1 MIRRIFAA
9 LVVLTLI
16 IGGANAQESPEPV
29 LVELIAEDGV
39 ALSGAYYASPAGDGP
54 SVLLLHQLYAT
65 RTSWTPIIQP
75 LLDAGYHV
83 LAVDVRGYGSS
94 KARINWVQA
103 VTDSRQWAEWLA
115 GQAGVQR
122 VYVMGSSMGS
132 ALALN
137 ACDAYESCTG
147 AVAIS
152 AGLAYYG
159 LSVSDALA
167 ADFPKLL
174 VYADRDRYPALLAPH
189 VAELENPAIEQQVFV
204 GRTHGMDLFTQYP
217 NLIAQVIA
225 WFSEQP

>member
-1 MIRRIFAA
+1 MRHRWLIA
-9 LVVLTLI
+9 LMALTLI
-16 IGGANAQESPEPV
+16 IGGISAQESPEPV
-29 LVELIAEDGV
+29 MVELIAEDDV
-39 ALSGAYYASPAGDGP
+39 ALSGAYYASTVSDG
-54 SVLLLHQLYAT
+54 SAVLLLHQLYAT
-65 RTSWTPIIQP
+65 RTSWTPLIQP

-137 ACDAYESCTG
+137 ACDAYESCKG

-159 LSVSDALA
+159 LSVSEALA

-217 NLIAQVIA
+217 DLLTQVIG
-225 WFSEQP
+225 WMSEHE

>member
-1 MIRRIFAA
+1 MRHGWLIA
-9 LVVLTLI
+9 LMALTLI
-16 IGGANAQESPEPV
+16 IGAASAQESPEPV

-39 ALSGAYYASPAGDGP
+39 ALSGAYYVSSVGDG
-54 SVLLLHQLYAT
+54 SAVLLLHQLYTT
-65 RTSWTPIIQP
+65 RASWTPLIQP

-94 KARINWVQA
+94 KARINWAQA
-103 VTDSRQWAEWLA
+103 VIDSRQWAEWLA
-115 GQAGVQR
+115 GQASVER
-122 VYVMGSSMGS
+122 IYIMGSSMGS

-137 ACDAYESCTG
+137 ACNTYDSCKG

-189 VAELENPAIEQQVFV
+189 VAALENPAIEQKVFV

-217 NLIAQVIA
+217 DLIAQVIG
-225 WFSEQP
+225 WMSEHE

>member
-1 MIRRIFAA
+1 MIRFITAA
-9 LVVLTLI
+9 LIVLMLI
-16 IGGANAQESPEPV
+16 ISGTGAQESPEPL
-29 LVELIAEDGV
+29 LVELTGEDGV
-39 ALSGAYYASPAGDGP
+39 TLSGAYYASPTGDGP
-54 SVLLLHQLYAT
+54 AVLLLHQLYAT
-65 RTSWTPIIQP
+65 RTSWTPLIQP

-83 LAVDVRGYGSS
+83 LAVDVRGFGSS
-94 KARINWVQA
+94 KARLNWAQA

-137 ACDAYESCTG
+137 ACDAYESCKG
-147 AVAIS
+147 AVAVS

-189 VAELENPAIEQQVFV
+189 VASLENPAITQQVFI
-204 GRTHGMDLFTQYP
+204 GRTHGMDLFTLYP
-217 NLIAQVIA
+217 DLLAQVIA
-225 WFSEQP
+225 WMGEHP